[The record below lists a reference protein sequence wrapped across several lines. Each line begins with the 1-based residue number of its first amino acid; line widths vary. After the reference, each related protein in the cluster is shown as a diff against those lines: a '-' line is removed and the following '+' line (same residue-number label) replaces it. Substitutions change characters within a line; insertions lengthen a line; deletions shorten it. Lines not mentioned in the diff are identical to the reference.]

1 MKDWF
6 LKFPLREQVALLL
19 LGGALLLYLIYMLM
33 IRPLGVARTD
43 LANRNAG
50 TAETLQRVDV
60 MVTQIRELRK
70 GAGGSTGPRTQNL
83 TALLNE
89 SAGRFSLPIS
99 RLQPN
104 SRGAVQIRFEAV
116 SLESLLR
123 WIHQL
128 ETVDNVAVEELSMTQ
143 TSSAGIVG
151 ANLRVAAR
159 T

>member
-6 LKFPLREQVALLL
+6 LKFPLRDQVALLL
-19 LGGALLLYLIYMLM
+19 LGAALLLYLVFMLM
-33 IRPLGVARTD
+33 IKPLGEARVE
-43 LANRNAG
+43 LANRNVA
-50 TAETLQRVDV
+50 TAEALQRVDG
-60 MVTQIRELRK
+60 MVTQIRDLRSSAR
-70 GAGGSTGPRTQNL
+70 GRNSSSTQNL
-83 TALLNE
+83 TALLNQ
-89 SAGRFSLPIS
+89 SAGRFELPIS

-104 SRGAVQIRFEAV
+104 SRGAVQVRFEAV

-128 ETVDNVAVEELSMTQ
+128 ETADNIVVEELSMTQ